1 MIEGTSEPDNLYET
15 TLNHAM
21 SLWFL
26 PEVER
31 RQAADLIPK
40 PFPLLAAQV
49 IIHSDGRP
57 HEIRLNEE
65 VRANLDVKYKEGIS
79 DKIGK
84 PVFAHEIE
92 RLNFM
97 ELPHSEDPNC
107 GHFTTI
113 QFEGKWY
120 LAFDFIYNKGRARDL
135 LAIGREFLQSATDA
149 LERKHLR
156 AFADTLFSAA
166 EIAANV
172 ILVVTPRPDGKIYPS
187 HGIIHSRFNQ
197 FAKHGNVHSDESAS
211 FNKLAE
217 LRSRARYGKGT
228 FHLTS
233 QRADELLRD
242 VRNLFERASMFVSRE
257 KQAA

>member
-1 MIEGTSEPDNLYET
+1 MTKESSKSQNPYEK

-31 RQAADLIPK
+31 RQTAGLIPK

-49 IIHSDGRP
+49 IIHLDGRP
-57 HEIRLNEE
+57 HEIRLNDE
-65 VRANLDVKYKEGIS
+65 VRAILDVKYKEGVG
-79 DKIGK
+79 DKTGK
-84 PVFAHEIE
+84 AVFAHEIE

-97 ELPHSEDPNC
+97 ELPQSEDPNC

-120 LAFDFIYNKGRARDL
+120 LAFDFVYNKGRAREL
-135 LAIGREFLQSATDA
+135 LAIGREFLESAADA
-149 LERKHLR
+149 LPKRNLR

-172 ILVVTPRPDGKIYPS
+172 ILLITPRPNGKRYAG
-187 HGIIHSRFNQ
+187 HGVIHSRFNQ
-197 FAKHGNVHSDESAS
+197 FAKYGNVQSDESAS

-233 QRADELLRD
+233 PRAGKLLKD
-242 VRNLFERASMFVSRE
+242 VRNLFERANQLVSRE
-257 KQAA
+257 NGVA

>member
-1 MIEGTSEPDNLYET
+1 MTTESSQPENLYET

-31 RQAADLIPK
+31 RQAAGLIPK

-57 HEIRLNEE
+57 HDIRLNDE
-65 VRANLDVKYKEGIS
+65 VRAVLDVKYKQGVG
-79 DKIGK
+79 DKTGK
-84 PVFAHEIE
+84 LVFVHEVE

-97 ELPHSEDPNC
+97 ELPQSEDPNC

-120 LAFDFIYNKGRARDL
+120 LAFDFVYNKGRAREL
-135 LAIGREFLQSATDA
+135 LTIGREFLDSATDA
-149 LERKHLR
+149 LGRKNFR
-156 AFADTLFSAA
+156 AFADALFSAA

-172 ILVVTPRPDGKIYPS
+172 ILLITPRRKEKIYPS
-187 HGIIHSRFNQ
+187 HGVIHSRFNQ
-197 FAKHGNVHSDESAS
+197 FAKQGNIHSDESAT

-233 QRADELLRD
+233 QRADKLLKD
-242 VRNLFERASMFVSRE
+242 VRNLFERATDLVSRE
-257 KQAA
+257 RKAT